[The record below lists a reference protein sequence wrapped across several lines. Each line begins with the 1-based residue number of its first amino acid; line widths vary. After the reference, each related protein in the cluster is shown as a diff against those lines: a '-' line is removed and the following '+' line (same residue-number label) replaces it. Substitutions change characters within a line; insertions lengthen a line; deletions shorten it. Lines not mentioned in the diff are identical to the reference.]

1 MTSIANITVAS
12 NSVELKVG
20 HGTHVFTV
28 TNTYSETL
36 TYGVKAVPD
45 DRRQKVWFKI
55 DGPKERQL
63 AVRQSDQIS
72 VNIEADPDVAA
83 GKYTF
88 HLLVYS
94 TRNPGEDFTKS
105 PTVAFIVKE
114 RDPEHKNNPP
124 AKSWLPMAALATGIV
139 AVLLSL
145 ITFFYL
151 SNDMKSVRQEL
162 ADSMGIPG
170 KNISGIENNGAGNV
184 RVFTAGGT
192 SAMALLNSN
201 QWADFP
207 ELSIKLELDK
217 ESHVIAFYQIVMAGS
232 NSHLVTRLVVDG
244 KDQRHTRSITGNTV
258 YWSPA
263 SLWSNKLA
271 KGKHTITVQYRTP
284 KGGQNHPAGDDWQN
298 RTLTAIV
305 LGG

>member
-12 NSVELKVG
+12 KSVELEDG
-20 HGTHVFTV
+20 RGTHVFTV
-28 TNTYSETL
+28 TNTYGETL

-45 DRRQKVWFKI
+45 DRGQKVWFKI

-63 AVRQSDQIS
+63 ALRQSDQIS

-114 RDPEHKNNPP
+114 RDPVHKNNPP
-124 AKSWLPMAALATGIV
+124 AKSWLPMVALATGIV
-139 AVLLSL
+139 AVVLSL

-151 SNDMKSVRQEL
+151 SQDVKSVRQEL
-162 ADSMGIPG
+162 ADSMGIRG
-170 KNISGIENNGAGNV
+170 ENI
-184 RVFTAGGT
+184 RVYTAGDT

-201 QWADFP
+201 RWADFP
-207 ELSIKLELDK
+207 ELSIKLD
-217 ESHVIAFYQIVMAGS
+217 
-232 NSHLVTRLVVDG
+232 
-244 KDQRHTRSITGNTV
+244 TV

-284 KGGQNHPAGDDWQN
+284 KGGQNHPAGEDWQN
-298 RTLTAIV
+298 RALTAIV
-305 LGG
+305 LGN